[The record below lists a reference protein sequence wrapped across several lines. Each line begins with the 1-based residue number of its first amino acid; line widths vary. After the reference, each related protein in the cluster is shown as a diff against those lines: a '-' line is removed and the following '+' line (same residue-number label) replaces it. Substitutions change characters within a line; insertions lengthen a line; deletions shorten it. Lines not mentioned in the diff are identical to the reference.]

1 MTIMRSRH
9 ARLAALTLGLA
20 AAASPMLSNPA
31 SAAANCTFKLV
42 RVKAVDIQ
50 EERRGDE
57 IYLHIDGE
65 RVPFDG
71 YVTYTRNGESHPAAD
86 FGTAAQTQEAF
97 NGSMTV
103 KVFEQD
109 PTFDEKIGVTHTV
122 SCTGSATDHVLEFVE
137 PNSAHYQVFY
147 DVVLNSL

>member
-1 MTIMRSRH
+1 MTIMRSRRS
-9 ARLAALTLGLA
+9 RLAALTVGLA

-42 RVKAVDIQ
+42 SVKAVDIQ
-50 EERRGDE
+50 EERHGDE

-71 YVTYTRNGESHPAAD
+71 YVTYTHKGESHPAAD
-86 FGTAAQTQEAF
+86 FGTPAQTQEAF
-97 NGSMTV
+97 SGSMTV
-103 KVFEQD
+103 KLFEQD
-109 PTFDEKIGVTHTV
+109 PTFDEKIGVTPTV
-122 SCTGSATDHVLEFVE
+122 NCTGNASNQVLEFVE

-147 DVVLNSL
+147 DLVLNSL